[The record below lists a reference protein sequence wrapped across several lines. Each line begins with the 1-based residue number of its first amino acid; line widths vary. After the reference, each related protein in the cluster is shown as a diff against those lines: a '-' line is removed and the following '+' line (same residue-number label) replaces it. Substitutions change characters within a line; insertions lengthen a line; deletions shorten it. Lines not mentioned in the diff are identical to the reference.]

1 LKPKKLKELLK
12 EFSQKFDDPA
22 LTEDIVQ
29 HYWLYLRK
37 AMTNKEHFN
46 FSLKGLGNF
55 MINEKKLD
63 RVLAKSHVHLKSL
76 NPKEFKSFAR
86 YDAVL
91 HNHEQLAKIKD
102 MIVQEN
108 RKGITLK
115 VNRVNAQK
123 NKENLG
129 E

>member
-1 LKPKKLKELLK
+1 MKELLK

-22 LTEDIVQ
+22 LVEDIVQ
-29 HYWLYLRK
+29 YYWLYLRK
-37 AMTNKEHFN
+37 AMANKEHFN
-46 FSLKGLGNF
+46 FSLKGFGNF

-63 RVLAKSHVHLKSL
+63 RTLAKSHVHLKSL

-91 HNHEQLAKIKD
+91 HNHQQLAKIKD

-115 VNRVNAQK
+115 VNRVNDQK
-123 NKENLG
+123 SKEHL
-129 E
+129 EE